1 MTRTSHES
9 VNDLWNDNEASKLD
23 PVGRLVYRSNKLGAD
38 QRITNTGGGNTSSK
52 ITEQDALTGG
62 PVDVLWVK
70 GSGGDLRT
78 ATREFFASLRQSELV
93 GLQQLYATRA
103 DKGLKSPAEDDM
115 VALYPHC
122 TFNLNPRAPS
132 IDTPL
137 HSFIPAKHVDHMHPN
152 SIIAVAAC
160 SRCRDITR
168 ELFGDEMEYV
178 PWMRPG
184 FELGLAMQSICRNNS
199 KARAIMM
206 GQHGFISWSD
216 DDKQCYHRTLDF
228 IQRASDYIEEKYA
241 EKGGDTA
248 AFGGPVAR
256 ALPEEA
262 RRKVLARLLP
272 WLRGQVGP
280 QRRFIATIQDDEKIL
295 RFVNS
300 KDAPRLAELGTS
312 CPDHF
317 LRTKIKP
324 LYVAV
329 SPDELGKAGRA
340 SGRPNQGAAG
350 ILVADSASGT
360 LAAPSSGAD
369 VTAINAHVQLLKT
382 KLASGL
388 EQYRKDYA
396 AYYERC
402 KRPNSPPMRDPNP
415 TVILIPGLGM
425 IAFGKDKSESRITA
439 EFYNCAVEVMRGAE
453 AIDRYIALPQ
463 QEAFDIEY
471 WLLEEAKV
479 RRMPPEKEL
488 ARQVVVVI
496 GAGSGI
502 GKEVAHRLVKEGAHI
517 VCVDL
522 KSETAQATAQEI
534 IDQYGFG
541 MGVAGSGISNCG
553 PAIGLACDITHRASV
568 RAMLDQVAL
577 AYGGFDSIIITAG
590 IFFPPDTTGQI
601 PDDKWALTFAIN
613 VTGSYIVADEAAK
626 TWKEQ
631 GLPGNLVLTTSANAV
646 VAKKG
651 SVAYDTSK
659 AAANHL
665 VGELAVE
672 LAPLVRVNGVAPAT
686 VVQGSA
692 MFPRERVIASLS
704 KYGIAYSESESSDA
718 LTARLA
724 KFYADRTLTKN
735 PITPADQAEAF
746 FLLVSNRLAKT
757 TGHIIPVDGGLS
769 DAFLR

>member
-1 MTRTSHES
+1 
-9 VNDLWNDNEASKLD
+9 
-23 PVGRLVYRSNKLGAD
+23 
-38 QRITNTGGGNTSSK
+38 
-52 ITEQDALTGG
+52 
-62 PVDVLWVK
+62 
-70 GSGGDLRT
+70 
-78 ATREFFASLRQSELV
+78 
-93 GLQQLYATRA
+93 
-103 DKGLKSPAEDDM
+103 
-115 VALYPHC
+115 
-122 TFNLNPRAPS
+122 
-132 IDTPL
+132 
-137 HSFIPAKHVDHMHPN
+137 
-152 SIIAVAAC
+152 
-160 SRCRDITR
+160 
-168 ELFGDEMEYV
+168 
-178 PWMRPG
+178 MRPG
-184 FELGLAMQSICRNNS
+184 FELGLAMQQICRKNS
-199 KARAIMM
+199 KAQAIMM
-206 GQHGFISWSD
+206 GQHGFISWAN
-216 DDKQCYHRTLDF
+216 DDKECYHRTLDF
-228 IQRASDYIEEKYA
+228 IQQASEYIERKYA
-241 EKGGDTA
+241 AKGGDQA
-248 AFGGPVAR
+248 AFGGVVTP
-256 ALPEEA
+256 ALLEEM

-272 WLRGQVGP
+272 WLRGQVSQ
-280 QRRFIATIQDDEKIL
+280 QRRLIATIQDDEKIL

-324 LYVAV
+324 LYIAL
-329 SPDELGKAGRA
+329 SPDEMTDVREA
-340 SGRPNQGAAG
+340 SQGAAG
-350 ILVADSASGT
+350 ILPAEAASGT
-360 LAAPSSGAD
+360 LAAPAAACNDASVLAY
-369 VTAINAHVQLLKT
+369 VEVLKA
-382 KLASGL
+382 KLKVGL
-388 EQYRKDYA
+388 EQYRKEYA

-453 AIDRYIALPQ
+453 AIDQYIALPQ

-471 WLLEEAKV
+471 WLLEEAKL

-488 ARQVVVVI
+488 ARQVAIVI

-502 GKEVAHRLVKEGAHI
+502 GKEVAHRLVREGAHI

-522 KSETAQATAQEI
+522 KAETAQATALEI
-534 IDQYGFG
+534 TGKYGPG
-541 MGVAGSGISNCG
+541 LGVAGSGISDCG
-553 PAIGLACDITHRASV
+553 PAIGLSCDITNRASV

-577 AYGGFDSIIITAG
+577 AYGGFDEIIITAG
-590 IFFPPDTTGQI
+590 IFFSPDTTGHI

-626 TWKEQ
+626 TWNEQ

-692 MFPRERVIASLS
+692 MFPRERVIASLA
-704 KYGIAYSESESSDA
+704 KYSIAYIESEPSDA

-724 KFYADRTLTKN
+724 KFYADRTLTKS

-746 FLLVSNRLAKT
+746 FLLVSNRLTKT